1 MAASSAD
8 PAQHHASSR
17 PPLLLA
23 VRHLPFPGVPRT
35 RTFPV
40 PGPDVLAPLARRLE
54 ELASAAAAHPLLKPL
69 FAAHSHLSSFSQHD
83 TRFPRPQRLHQH
95 GRRASRGAAKLLGNG
110 AASPEDC
117 CLTLLGAA

>member
-69 FAAHSHLSSFSQHD
+69 FAAHSHLSSFSQEASGGGAAC
-83 TRFPRPQRLHQH
+83 H
-95 GRRASRGAAKLLGNG
+95 GAVVRGALLRGG
-110 AASPEDC
+110 ARG
-117 CLTLLGAA
+117 LGGRDGGGQRHQ